1 LQWESSLDGNIGS
14 GVSVVTSGLT
24 VGAHTI
30 RLIATDS
37 QAAADTATV
46 AVLIV
51 APANQ
56 PPTATITTPS
66 QDTTATQDDAVT
78 FTGTGS
84 DPEDGLLTGPSL
96 QWESSLDG
104 SIGSGVTFAKSDL
117 SLGAHTI
124 RLIATDSQS
133 AADTA
138 TVAVTI
144 VAPANVAPTAG
155 FTSSCTNLVCDFTD
169 TSTDPDGTVV
179 GWDWDFGDGE
189 VSSQQSP
196 QHTYAVGGPYTVT
209 LVVTDDDVT
218 ASSQATE
225 ELSLSSPLLV
235 GYQIEVR
242 ESPGVTITASQRTA
256 VDNAVARWESL
267 ITGDLTPNP
276 YAGTPSPLCA
286 ATVPVL
292 NETIDDLV
300 IYLEFVPIDGVGG
313 VLGSAGPC
321 LVRGS
326 GSLPLIGG
334 MRFDTADLGNMEAA
348 GTLEDVIL
356 HEMGHVLGIGVLW
369 NTFGYLQNPASVGGA
384 LVDTHFNGP
393 LAIAAFDAVGGDDY
407 SGGSKVPAENDNQ
420 EPAPVFGDGSLNFHW
435 RESVFTTELMTP
447 AIGFGASPLSL
458 VTVESLHDMGYTVNP
473 AGADPIS
480 DNFNLVGQVPAPVI
494 VLEGDVWSGPIGI
507 VDGQGRVS
515 GTVQS

>member
-1 LQWESSLDGNIGS
+1 
-14 GVSVVTSGLT
+14 
-24 VGAHTI
+24 
-30 RLIATDS
+30 
-37 QAAADTATV
+37 
-46 AVLIV
+46 
-51 APANQ
+51 
-56 PPTATITTPS
+56 
-66 QDTTATQDDAVT
+66 
-78 FTGTGS
+78 
-84 DPEDGLLTGPSL
+84 LLTGPSL

-218 ASSQATE
+218 DSSPATE
-225 ELSLSSPLLV
+225 DLSISSPLLA

-242 ESPGVTITASQRTA
+242 ESPGVTLTASQRTA
-256 VDNAVARWESL
+256 VDNAAARWESL
-267 ITGDLTPNP
+267 ITGDLTPIP

-321 LVRGS
+321 LIRGS
-326 GSLPLIGG
+326 GSLPLLGG

-356 HEMGHVLGIGVLW
+356 HEMGHVLGIGALW
-369 NTFGYLQNPASVGGA
+369 NTFGLVQDPTSVSGPE
-384 LVDTHFNGP
+384 LDTYFDGP
-393 LAIAAFDAVGGDDY
+393 QAITAFDAIGGVGY
-407 SGGSKVPAENDNQ
+407 SGGAKVPVENDFVSY
-420 EPAPVFGDGSLNFHW
+420 PSTGSLNVHW
-435 RESVFTTELMTP
+435 RKTVFTNELMTP
-447 AIGFGASPLSL
+447 SIAPGSHPLSV
-458 VTVESLHDMGYTVNP
+458 VTVESLDDMGYSVNS
-473 AGADPIS
+473 AGADPFSFSFSIVDALQES
-480 DNFNLVGQVPAPVI
+480 AVVLVN
-494 VLEGDVWSGPIGI
+494 DVWSGPIGI
-507 VDGQGRVS
+507 VDDQGRVT
-515 GTVQS
+515 GTVQP